1 MTARAAFGSKQKAA
15 TAHSHA
21 GPTKV
26 ARKRSAR
33 RSLTAEGS
41 SRADKGVKR
50 EDGARV
56 PSTPGNS
63 SLDQFLR
70 MMDDPDYWRTIP
82 STGQNEAPVKLTAE
96 DLELIRRIEASE
108 YGDVTYDPYE
118 PAVDF
123 FTATPAEGPIRRVS
137 EPRRRLQPSRWEAA
151 RIRKILAAI
160 RRGDLKVDG
169 KSVSAKGAKGS
180 PSTPNLYY
188 DMWSGE
194 TDAAI
199 LARRSRHVEAPRLAL
214 PDHRES
220 YNPPAEY
227 LLTEEEQAA
236 WKARSPE
243 DRRYNYMP
251 TRYGALRLVPAYGQL
266 VKERFNRC
274 LDLFLCPRS
283 IKQKIQMHPDDLLP
297 VLPDPRD
304 LRPFPTAR
312 SIDFVGHTRSITS
325 ISIDPTGQWLVS
337 ADAAGSLRLWD
348 AQTGHCR
355 RTWNL
360 PEETISSVAWNPNK
374 ALFMFAVAYGQRVL
388 LIVPPEC
395 PGSES
400 TRTTVEGYR
409 QTMDRQANPSLTWSV
424 GGNKGL
430 SVLPAGVHGDDES
443 IMVAIEHPARI
454 RQVQWHRRGDY
465 FATLAPEA
473 PSGARVIHI
482 HQLSR
487 HLTQCP
493 FNRMPGIAR
502 AIAFHP
508 THPQLVLATSKAVRI
523 YDLTRRSLVK
533 KLTPG
538 ANSLS
543 ELALHPTGD
552 HILTA
557 SHDGA
562 LAWFDLD
569 YSVRPYRVLS
579 QHHGTALRAVACHA
593 TYPLVATGG
602 DDGCIQVVHA
612 TVYTDDL
619 TKSPLIVP
627 VKTLRDWAQ
636 AGETPAATVTSL
648 AFHPTQPWLF
658 GSTSEG
664 SLSLFV

>member
-1 MTARAAFGSKQKAA
+1 MTARAALGGQRKTA
-15 TAHSHA
+15 TRRAHA
-21 GPTKV
+21 GTVRV

-33 RSLTAEGS
+33 RSSTAGA
-41 SRADKGVKR
+41 SRRTRRDPGK
-50 EDGARV
+50 DGARV

-70 MMDDPDYWRTIP
+70 MMDDPDDWRTIP
-82 STGQNEAPVKLTAE
+82 STAPHEAPVKLTAE
-96 DLELIRRIEASE
+96 DLELVRRIEASE
-108 YGDVTYDPYE
+108 YGDAVYDPYE

-123 FTATPAEGPIRRVS
+123 FTATPAEGPVRQLS
-137 EPRRRLQPSRWEAA
+137 EPKRRLQPSRWEAA
-151 RIRKILAAI
+151 RIRKILKAI
-160 RRGDLKVDG
+160 RRGDLQIDG
-169 KSVSAKGAKGS
+169 KSVKTKEAL
-180 PSTPNLYY
+180 PSTAPNY
-188 DMWSGE
+188 DMWAGE
-194 TDAAI
+194 TNATI
-199 LARRSRHVEAPRLAL
+199 LARRSRHIEAPRLAL
-214 PDHRES
+214 PNHRES
-220 YNPPAEY
+220 YNPPPEY
-227 LLTEEEQAA
+227 LLSEEEKAA
-236 WKARSPE
+236 WKARSP
-243 DRRYNYMP
+243 DARSYNYIP
-251 TRYGALRLVPAYGQL
+251 TRYGALRLVPAYGKL
-266 VKERFNRC
+266 VQERFARC
-274 LDLFLCPRS
+274 MDLVLCPRA
-283 IKQKIQMHPDDLLP
+283 IKQKIQMDPDDLLP

-304 LRPFPTAR
+304 LRPFPAAR
-312 SIDFVGHTRSITS
+312 SIDFVGHVRSITS

-355 RTWNL
+355 RTWSL
-360 PEETISSVAWNPNK
+360 PDETISSVAWNPNR
-374 ALFMFAVAYGQRVL
+374 ALLMFAVAYGQRLL
-388 LIVPPEC
+388 LIVPSEC
-395 PGSES
+395 SGSES
-400 TRTTVEGYR
+400 TRTTLQEYR
-409 QTMDRQANPSLTWSV
+409 QALDRQTGSSSSSLPWNV
-424 GGNKGL
+424 GGGKGS
-430 SVLPAGVHGDDES
+430 SVLPTAVQGDDES
-443 IMVAIEHPARI
+443 IMVSIEHPAKI
-454 RQVQWHRRGDY
+454 EQVQWHRRGDY
-465 FATLAPEA
+465 FATLSPGA

-508 THPQLVLATSKAVRI
+508 THPQLVLATSRAVRI

-543 ELALHPTGD
+543 DLALHPTGD
-552 HILTA
+552 HVLTA

-579 QHHGTALRAVACHA
+579 QHHGAALRTVACHA

-602 DDGCIQVVHA
+602 DDGCIKVIHA

-627 VKTLRDWAQ
+627 VKSLCDWPQ
-636 AGETPAATVTSL
+636 AGETLATTVTSL
-648 AFHPTQPWLF
+648 VFHPTQPWLF
-658 GSTSEG
+658 GATSEG